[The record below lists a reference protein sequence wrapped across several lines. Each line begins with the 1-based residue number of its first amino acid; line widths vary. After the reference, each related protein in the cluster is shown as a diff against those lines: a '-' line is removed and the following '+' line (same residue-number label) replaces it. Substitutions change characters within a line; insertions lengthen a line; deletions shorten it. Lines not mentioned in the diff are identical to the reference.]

1 MSRPSLDPDLLRAFV
16 AVVEQRSFT
25 RAAKILNRTQSAV
38 SAQIK
43 RLEEQVGQTL
53 LDRSTVH
60 VDLTQSGESLVGYA
74 RRILS
79 LGEEAVRRLHEH
91 QVEGRVRLGVME
103 DYGTIHMPGLLK
115 SFALAYPA
123 VEIQMETGLTSTMLE
138 RIGPDFDIVIAMHA
152 LGERS
157 GTLLARERAI
167 WGGSPLLDLSA
178 SEPLPLA
185 LYHSGCLFRKWALEA
200 LDRSGRAWRLAFVSH
215 SLSAVEAVAA
225 QGLAVTVVKQGTRPA
240 SLTVLGRAEGLP
252 KLPLAE
258 IRLHTAS
265 PLSPAGRFLAD
276 HIRTCWKSAPKLGL
290 ARALK

>member
-1 MSRPSLDPDLLRAFV
+1 MSRPTLDPDLLRAFV

-25 RAAKILNRTQSAV
+25 RAAVVLNRTQSAV
-38 SAQIK
+38 SSQIK
-43 RLEEQVGQTL
+43 RLEDHVGQTL
-53 LDRSTVH
+53 LDRSTTH
-60 VDLTQSGESLVGYA
+60 VDVNPAGESLLGYA

-79 LGEEAVRRLHEH
+79 LGEEAIQRLHAHE
-91 QVEGRVRLGVME
+91 VEGRVRLGVME

-123 VEIQMETGLTSTMLE
+123 VEIEMETGLTSAMVE
-138 RIGPDFDIVIAMHA
+138 RIGPDFDIVIAMHPV
-152 LGERS
+152 GERS
-157 GTLLARERAI
+157 GTLLSKERAI
-167 WGGSPLLDLSA
+167 WVGSHLFDVDA

-240 SLTVLGRAEGLP
+240 SLSVLGKAEGLP

-276 HIRTCWKSAPKLGL
+276 YGRTCWKSAPKLGGSI
-290 ARALK
+290 RSS

>member
-1 MSRPSLDPDLLRAFV
+1 MSKPTLDPDLLRAFV
-16 AVVEQRSFT
+16 AVVDQRSFT
-25 RAAKILNRTQSAV
+25 RAATVLNRTQSAV
-38 SAQIK
+38 SSQIK
-43 RLEEQVGQTL
+43 RLEDQVGQTL
-53 LDRSTVH
+53 LDRSTTH
-60 VDLTQSGESLVGYA
+60 VDVTRAGESLVGYA

-79 LGEEAVRRLHEH
+79 LGEEAIQRLHERE
-91 QVEGRVRLGVME
+91 VEGRVRLGVME

-123 VEIQMETGLTSTMLE
+123 VEIQMETGLTSTMFE
-138 RIGPDFDIVIAMHA
+138 RIGSDFDIVIAMHPA
-152 LGERS
+152 GERS
-157 GTLLARERAI
+157 GILLRKERAI
-167 WGGSPLLDLSA
+167 WVGSHLLDVNA

-200 LDRSGRAWRLAFVSH
+200 LDRSGRAWRLAFISH

-225 QGLAVTVVKQGTRPA
+225 QGLAVTVVKEGTRPS
-240 SLTVLGRAEGLP
+240 SLTVLGKADGLP

-276 HIRTCWKSAPKLGL
+276 HIRTSWSAPNLSL
-290 ARALK
+290 AHG

>member
-1 MSRPSLDPDLLRAFV
+1 MSRPTLDPDLLRAFV
-16 AVVEQRSFT
+16 AVVDQRSFT
-25 RAAKILNRTQSAV
+25 RAATVLNRTQSAV
-38 SAQIK
+38 SSQIK
-43 RLEEQVGQTL
+43 RLEDQVGQTL
-53 LDRSTVH
+53 LDRSTTH
-60 VDLTQSGESLVGYA
+60 VDVTPAGESLVGYA

-79 LGEEAVRRLHEH
+79 LGEEAIQRLHEH
-91 QVEGRVRLGVME
+91 EVEGRVRLGVME

-123 VEIQMETGLTSTMLE
+123 VEIQMETGLTSTMVE
-138 RIGPDFDIVIAMHA
+138 RIGSDFDIVIAMHPA
-152 LGERS
+152 GERS
-157 GTLLARERAI
+157 GTLLSKERAI
-167 WGGSPLLDLSA
+167 WVGSHLLDVNA

-200 LDRSGRAWRLAFVSH
+200 LDRSGRAWRLAFISH

-225 QGLAVTVVKQGTRPA
+225 QGLAVTVVKEGTRPS
-240 SLTVLGRAEGLP
+240 SLTVLGKADGLP

-276 HIRTCWKSAPKLGL
+276 HIRTSWRSAPNLSL
-290 ARALK
+290 ARG

>member
-1 MSRPSLDPDLLRAFV
+1 MSRPSLDPDLLRALV
-16 AVVEQRSFT
+16 AVVDQRSFT
-25 RAAKILNRTQSAV
+25 RAASVLNRTQSAV
-38 SAQIK
+38 SSQIK
-43 RLEEQVGQTL
+43 RLEDQVGQTL
-53 LDRSTVH
+53 LDRSTTR
-60 VDLTQSGESLVGYA
+60 VDVTPAGESLVGYA

-79 LGEEAVRRLHEH
+79 LGEEAIHRLHEH
-91 QVEGRVRLGVME
+91 EVEGRVRLGVME

-123 VEIQMETGLTSTMLE
+123 VEIQMETGLTSTMVE
-138 RIGPDFDIVIAMHA
+138 RIGPDFDIVIAMHPV
-152 LGERS
+152 GERS
-157 GTLLARERAI
+157 GTLLSKERAI
-167 WGGSPLLDLSA
+167 WVGSHLFDINA

-200 LDRSGRAWRLAFVSH
+200 LDRSGRAWRLAFISH

-225 QGLAVTVVKQGTRPA
+225 QGLAVTVVKEGTRPS
-240 SLTVLGRAEGLP
+240 SLTVLGKADGLP

-276 HIRTCWKSAPKLGL
+276 HIRTSWRSAPNLSL
-290 ARALK
+290 AHG

>member
-1 MSRPSLDPDLLRAFV
+1 MSRPSLDPDLLRALV
-16 AVVEQRSFT
+16 AVVDQRSFT
-25 RAAKILNRTQSAV
+25 RAASVLNRTQSAV
-38 SAQIK
+38 SSQIK
-43 RLEEQVGQTL
+43 RLEDQVGQTL
-53 LDRSTVH
+53 LDRSTTR
-60 VDLTQSGESLVGYA
+60 VDVTRAGESLVGYA

-79 LGEEAVRRLHEH
+79 LGEEAIQRLHEH
-91 QVEGRVRLGVME
+91 EVEGRVRLGVME

-123 VEIQMETGLTSTMLE
+123 VEIQMETGLTSTMVE
-138 RIGPDFDIVIAMHA
+138 RIGSDFDIVIAMHPA
-152 LGERS
+152 GERS
-157 GTLLARERAI
+157 GTLLSKERAI
-167 WGGSPLLDLSA
+167 WVGSHHLDVNA

-200 LDRSGRAWRLAFVSH
+200 LDRSGRAWRLAFISH

-225 QGLAVTVVKQGTRPA
+225 QGLAVTVVKEGTRPS
-240 SLTVLGRAEGLP
+240 SLTVLGKADGLP

-276 HIRTCWKSAPKLGL
+276 HIRTSWRSAPNLSL
-290 ARALK
+290 AHG

>member
-1 MSRPSLDPDLLRAFV
+1 MSRPTLDPDLLRAFV
-16 AVVEQRSFT
+16 AVVDQRSFT
-25 RAAKILNRTQSAV
+25 RAATALNRTQSAV
-38 SAQIK
+38 SSQIK
-43 RLEEQVGQTL
+43 RLEDQVGQTL
-53 LDRSTVH
+53 LDRSTTH
-60 VDLTQSGESLVGYA
+60 VDVTPAGESLVGYA

-79 LGEEAVRRLHEH
+79 LGEEAIQRLHEH
-91 QVEGRVRLGVME
+91 EVEGRVRLGVME

-123 VEIQMETGLTSTMLE
+123 VEIQMETGLTSTMVE
-138 RIGPDFDIVIAMHA
+138 RIGPDFDIVIAMHPV
-152 LGERS
+152 GERS
-157 GTLLARERAI
+157 GTLLSRERAI
-167 WGGSPLLDLSA
+167 WVGSHLLDVNA

-200 LDRSGRAWRLAFVSH
+200 LDRSGRAWRLAFISH

-225 QGLAVTVVKQGTRPA
+225 QGLAVTVVKEGTRPS
-240 SLTVLGRAEGLP
+240 SLTVLGKADGLP

-276 HIRTCWKSAPKLGL
+276 HIRSSWRSAPNLSL
-290 ARALK
+290 AHG